1 MTKPTQSALEH
12 LENNFSTYIEQLS
25 QLVSIPSISFDG
37 YSKETLSTSAQA
49 VADLLITSGLKTVE
63 VLELEGVFPYV
74 YAEHITDPTLPTV
87 LLYAHHDVQPPMR
100 EEIWDTPPFEAT
112 EKDGRLYGRGT
123 ADDKAGILVH
133 TASMHALIKTGT
145 TLGVNVKILIE
156 GEEEIGSPHLS
167 QFIETYKERL
177 TADAIVITDAT
188 NYDTGLPTLTT
199 CLRGMVCM
207 EIEVSALKSPLHSGL
222 WGGPIPDPIMGLTK
236 IIASLTNDDGTIAI
250 PEIYTDLPTPT
261 DAELESYQ
269 RLGMTDSLFR
279 EQAGIIDGVTLHAHD
294 TDILTSMWKQPS
306 LIVNSIESGNRKTAG
321 NVIMDSAW
329 ARIGVR
335 LPAGISSQQVEDLLD
350 AKITQHCPWGLSL
363 SITKEA
369 AVDGWSTDTTAPIFD
384 HALKALSDGYGT
396 EAVYAGCG
404 ASIPLA
410 DELSN
415 ALGGIPTLLMGIE
428 DPFTN
433 AHSENESLDLE
444 DFKKAIKSQILFLQ
458 RF

>member
-1 MTKPTQSALEH
+1 MNKPIHTALDH
-12 LENNFSTYIEQLS
+12 LEKNFATYIEQLS

-37 YSKETLSTSAQA
+37 YPREPLNSSAQA
-49 VADLLITSGLKTVE
+49 VADLLTHSGLQNVE
-63 VLELEGVFPYV
+63 ILELEGVFPYV
-74 YAEHITDPTLPTV
+74 YAEHISDPTFPTV

-100 EEIWDTPPFEAT
+100 EEIWNTPPFTAV

-133 TASMHALIKTGT
+133 AASMHALIKTGSD
-145 TLGVNVKILIE
+145 LKVNVKILIE

-167 QFIETYKERL
+167 QFIEAYKERL

-207 EIEVSALKSPLHSGL
+207 EIEVAALKSPLHSGL
-222 WGGPIPDPIMGLTK
+222 WGGPIPDPIMGLSK

-250 PEIYTDLPTPT
+250 PEIYTDLPKPT
-261 DAELESYQ
+261 EAELESYQ

-279 EQAGIIDGVTLHAHD
+279 EQAGIIDGVALHAHD
-294 TDILTSMWKQPS
+294 TNILTSMWKQPS

-335 LPAGISSQQVEDLLD
+335 LPAGISSQRVEELLD
-350 AKITQHCPWGLSL
+350 AKITQLCPWGLTL

-369 AVDGWSTDTTAPIFD
+369 AVDGWSTDTTSPIFD
-384 HALKALSDGYGT
+384 QALKALSDGYGA

-410 DELSN
+410 DELSS
-415 ALGGIPTLLMGIE
+415 ALGGVPTLLMGIE
-428 DPFTN
+428 DPYTN
-433 AHSENESLDLE
+433 AHSENESLDLN